1 VEIDGGDATCIPLSY
16 PNRNP
21 PMQTTH
27 PSQYARS
34 LPSVEFFILRAVD
47 LFGLSNSEDRKKE
60 KAWLSSQDNA

>member
-1 VEIDGGDATCIPLSY
+1 MLDMDVNMKGGEGTCIPLSY

-34 LPSVEFFILRAVD
+34 LPSVEFFILPAGNSLKIQKIKKDRA
-47 LFGLSNSEDRKKE
+47 LP
-60 KAWLSSQDNA
+60 